1 MDTFDCTGVN
11 KEVLSQYAELW
22 YGIKK
27 LIAKIDGKPDKYA
40 KDFMKLRFESIDGL
54 PLNKPLKFHA
64 LTLIVRC
71 VIKVSHK
78 NAAAWKNWHIWR
90 KWSW

>member
-1 MDTFDCTGVN
+1 MDTIDSTGVN
-11 KEVLSQYAELW
+11 KEVLSKYSELW

-27 LIAKIDGKPDKYA
+27 LIGKIDGKPDKYA
-40 KDFMKLRFESIDGL
+40 KDFMKLTCESIDGL

-64 LTLIVRC
+64 LTLLVRC

-78 NAAAWKNWHIWR
+78 NAAA
-90 KWSW
+90 

>member
-1 MDTFDCTGVN
+1 MDTIDSTGVN
-11 KEVLSQYAELW
+11 KEVLSKYAELW

-27 LIAKIDGKPDKYA
+27 LIGKIDGKPDKYA
-40 KDFMKLRFESIDGL
+40 KDFMKLTCESVDGL

-64 LTLIVRC
+64 LTLLARC

-78 NAAAWKNWHIWR
+78 NAAA
-90 KWSW
+90 